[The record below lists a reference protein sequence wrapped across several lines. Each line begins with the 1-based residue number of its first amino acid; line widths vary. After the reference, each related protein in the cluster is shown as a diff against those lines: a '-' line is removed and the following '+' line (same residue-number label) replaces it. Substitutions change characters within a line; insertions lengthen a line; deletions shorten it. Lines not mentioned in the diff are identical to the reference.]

1 MKDTRN
7 KILLAV
13 DGSDQALEAVRYVSQ
28 VLPHQRTKV
37 VLFHVKTEAP
47 ASFLDLEKTKEF
59 GAKAT
64 AVRAWMAGRESVMK
78 KFLDK
83 AQKMLVNAG
92 FPSAAVTVKAQSKKK
107 GIARDILRE
116 SLKDFGAVVVGR
128 TGTSGVKDFIIGSV
142 ANKLVGKLHHLP
154 VVVVEG
160 SPMPKKILVAFDG
173 SEGALTAV
181 DCAGSV
187 LVDPDCQVALRHI
200 IRPLDIPKT
209 GPDELFAP
217 KDEEEWLETMK
228 KEIDP
233 AMEEAKDRLIN
244 AGFTSSRVTTKIISG
259 KRSRAKALVEEA
271 KDGGYGTIVM
281 GRRGLSVVQ
290 EFFMGRVTNKVLHMA
305 DNMAVWIV
313 S

>member
-1 MKDTRN
+1 MKDNRK

-37 VLFHVKTEAP
+37 VLFHVKLEAP
-47 ASFLDLEKTKEF
+47 ESFLDLGKTKEF
-59 GAKAT
+59 GLKVA
-64 AVRAWMAGRESVMK
+64 AVRAWMGGQESVMK

-92 FPSAAVTVKAQSKKK
+92 FPSDAVTVKAQSKKV
-107 GIARDILRE
+107 GIARDIVRE
-116 SLKDFGAVVVGR
+116 SHKDFGAVVVGR
-128 TGTSGVKDFIIGSV
+128 TGTSKVKDFVIGSV
-142 ANKLVGKLHHLP
+142 ANNLIGKLHHVP

-160 SPMPKKILVAFDG
+160 SPRSKKILVAFDG
-173 SEGALTAV
+173 SEGAVMAV
-181 DCAGSV
+181 DCAGSL
-187 LVDPDCQVALRHI
+187 LVDPDCEVALRHI

-209 GPDELFAP
+209 GPDHLFP
-217 KDEEEWLETMK
+217 PEDEAEWLETMK
-228 KEIDP
+228 REIDP

-259 KRSRAKALVEEA
+259 KRSRAKAIVEEA
-271 KDGGYGTIVM
+271 REGGYGTIVM

-290 EFFMGRVTNKVLHMA
+290 EFVMGRVTNKVLHMV

>member
-37 VLFHVKTEAP
+37 VLFHVKIEAP
-47 ASFLDLEKTKEF
+47 ESFLDLGKTKEF

-83 AQKMLVNAG
+83 AQKILVNAG
-92 FPSAAVTVKAQSKKK
+92 FSSNAVTVKAQSKKK

-128 TGTSGVKDFIIGSV
+128 TGTSKVKDFVIGSV
-142 ANKLVGKLHHLP
+142 ANKLIGKLHHLP

-160 SPMPKKILVAFDG
+160 RPMPKKILVAFDG
-173 SEGALTAV
+173 SEGALMAV
-181 DCAGSV
+181 DCAGSL
-187 LVDPDCQVALRHI
+187 LVDPDCEVALRHI

-209 GPDELFAP
+209 GPDELFPP
-217 KDEEEWLETMK
+217 KDEAEWLETMK
-228 KEIDP
+228 REIDP
-233 AMEEAKDRLIN
+233 AMEEAKDRMIN

-281 GRRGLSVVQ
+281 GRRGLSAVQ
-290 EFFMGRVTNKVLHMA
+290 EFFMGRVTTKVLHMA

>member
-47 ASFLDLEKTKEF
+47 ESFLDLEKTKEF
-59 GAKAT
+59 GAKAA

-128 TGTSGVKDFIIGSV
+128 TGTSGVKDFVIGSV
-142 ANKLVGKLHHLP
+142 ANKLIGKLHHLP

-160 SPMPKKILVAFDG
+160 SPSPKKILVAFDG
-173 SEGALTAV
+173 SEGAVMAV

-187 LVDPDCQVALRHI
+187 LVDPDCEVSLRHI
-200 IRPLDIPKT
+200 IRPLDIEKI
-209 GPDELFAP
+209 GPDQLFPP
-217 KDEEEWLETMK
+217 KDEAEWLETMK
-228 KEIDP
+228 REIDP
-233 AMEEAKDRLIN
+233 AMEEAKGRLIN

-271 KDGGYGTIVM
+271 KEGGYGTIVM
-281 GRRGLSVVQ
+281 GRRGLSAVQ
-290 EFFMGRVTNKVLHMA
+290 DFFMGRVTNKVLHMA

>member
-13 DGSDQALEAVRYVSQ
+13 DGSDQALEAVRYVSE

-47 ASFLDLEKTKEF
+47 ESFLDLEKTKEF

-64 AVRAWMAGRESVMK
+64 AARAWMAGRESVMK

-92 FPSAAVTVKAQSKKK
+92 FPSAAVTVNAQSKKK

-128 TGTSGVKDFIIGSV
+128 TGTSGVKDFVIGSV
-142 ANKLVGKLHHLP
+142 ANKLIGKLHHLP

-160 SPMPKKILVAFDG
+160 RPSPKKILVAFDG
-173 SEGALTAV
+173 SEGALMAV

-187 LVDPDCQVALRHI
+187 LVDPDCEIALRHI

-209 GPDELFAP
+209 GPDELFPP
-217 KDEEEWLETMK
+217 KDEAEWLETMK
-228 KEIDP
+228 REIDP

-259 KRSRAKALVEEA
+259 KKSRAKALVEEA
-271 KDGGYGTIVM
+271 RDGGYGTIVM
-281 GRRGLSVVQ
+281 GRRGLSAVQ
-290 EFFMGRVTNKVLHMA
+290 EFFMGRVTNKVLHMV

>member
-13 DGSDQALEAVRYVSQ
+13 DGSDQALDAVRYVSQ

-37 VLFHVKTEAP
+37 VLFHVKIEAP
-47 ASFLDLEKTKEF
+47 ESFLDLGKTKEF

-78 KFLDK
+78 KFLGK

-128 TGTSGVKDFIIGSV
+128 TGTSKVKDFVIGSV
-142 ANKLVGKLHHLP
+142 ANKLIGKLHHLP

-160 SPMPKKILVAFDG
+160 SPRAKKILVAFDG
-173 SEGALTAV
+173 SEGALMAV

-187 LVDPDCQVALRHI
+187 LVDPDCEVALRHI
-200 IRPLDIPKT
+200 IRPLDIEKI
-209 GPDELFAP
+209 GPDELFAL

-228 KEIDP
+228 KKIDP

-271 KDGGYGTIVM
+271 RDGGYGTIVM
-281 GRRGLSVVQ
+281 GRRGLSAVQ
-290 EFFMGRVTNKVLHMA
+290 EFFMGRVTNKVLHMV